1 MSESKTKN
9 LGIILAF
16 LVLILLQGCGE
27 ENERPEYYDN
37 DFDWGYDIGERH
49 GGLRNGAEKK
59 EGCSPFSARVEIQL
73 GKREF
78 TRLSEVIRSF
88 DAEIAN
94 LEEENKAVVLQSFV
108 FVFLCAHLSVK

>member
-37 DFDWGYDIGERH
+37 DFDWGYDIGADE
-49 GGLRNGAEKK
+49 GYDQGWIQGYQQGYSDAKK
-59 EGCSPFSARVEIQL
+59 
-73 GKREF
+73 GKRP
-78 TRLSEVIRSF
+78 
-88 DAEIAN
+88 
-94 LEEENKAVVLQSFV
+94 QY
-108 FVFLCAHLSVK
+108 